1 MGNHTSMRLTL
12 LAGLLA
18 CCLVATG
25 CSSDGEPAP
34 GPGTGTA
41 STSTE
46 PDPSPADDPAE
57 GEPVGLSVCDLLEPA
72 DYDRFIA
79 PGLRDSATEGR
90 SLDGDLG
97 SFNTCGVA
105 SGPFGLFSFGY
116 STDPD
121 AWSTIERRTRPQ
133 EGLEGDNVYSESYE
147 LIRRKREEVPNVAD
161 EAYLVTGFGENV
173 LYALQDGVSYKL
185 APSGLAGRKGVTMGD
200 YLAAM
205 IRLLSRASE
214 GVDMRPVQLPEQ
226 CPATDSPEVTGVV
239 GEVEG
244 AFGAAYQGKAPS
256 CSYLGTDGRMVR
268 AGATL
273 FYTDALFE
281 REALRPERM
290 DRMTLLDSPPG
301 VSSGIRREGAQ
312 WSYLSAL
319 PSRVEVVTARTGRR
333 SWGPRP
339 TAKVD
344 RASFLAFVDA
354 YRALASEQLDVAY

>member
-1 MGNHTSMRLTL
+1 MRLTL
-12 LAGLLA
+12 IAGLLA
-18 CCLVATG
+18 TCLVASG
-25 CSSDGEPAP
+25 CSSTGEPAA
-34 GPGTGTA
+34 GPDTDT
-41 STSTE
+41 STTSSSTE
-46 PDPSPADDPAE
+46 PAPADDTAE
-57 GEPVGLSVCDLLEPA
+57 GEPAGLSVCDLLEPA
-72 DYDRFIA
+72 DYDRFID
-79 PGLRDSATEGR
+79 PDLRASATEGR

-105 SGPFGLFSFGY
+105 SGPFGLFHFSY

-133 EGLEGDNVYSESYE
+133 KRLEGDSVYSKSWD
-147 LIRRKREEVPNVAD
+147 LLRRKREEVPNVAD
-161 EAYLVTGFGENV
+161 EAYLVTGFNENA
-173 LYALQDGVSYKL
+173 LYALKDGVSYEMGV
-185 APSGLAGRKGVTMGD
+185 SGLAGRKGVTAGD
-200 YLAAM
+200 YMATM
-205 IRLLSRASE
+205 IRLISRASE

-226 CPATDSPEVTGVV
+226 CPAIDSPEVTGVV
-239 GEVEG
+239 GEVER
-244 AFGAAYQGKAPS
+244 AFGSAYEGKAPS
-256 CSYLGTDGRMVR
+256 CSYLGADGRMVR

-290 DRMTLLDSPPG
+290 DRMTLLDSPRG
-301 VSSGIRREGAQ
+301 VSSGVRREGAQ

-339 TAKVD
+339 TATVD

-354 YRALASEQLDVAY
+354 YRALASEQLDVEY